1 MRFHL
6 MVDWV
11 LQALMMIEAEL
22 KVLEHIRPP
31 PEGGYSPHDKEC
43 GGGACRVYPLAFEY
57 VRLAPNAQPFI

>member
-1 MRFHL
+1 

-22 KVLEHIRPP
+22 KVLKHIRKPP
-31 PEGGYSPHDKEC
+31 TDRYSPHDSKC
-43 GGGACRVYPLAFEY
+43 RGDIACLVYPLAFEY